1 MLKINSVDM
10 EIIKA
15 LLKNSRIPYTRLAEK
30 TGFSRVR
37 VKKRIEE
44 LQKKGVIEK
53 FTIQVQSQFLNKPLP
68 VFFNVVIQPK
78 FLEDT
83 AIKISSHPNISIVYQ
98 VSGADALHIHG
109 FFHNMEEVAYF
120 INHFLSEFDGIVNV
134 STDFL
139 LKRYKSNPGVKV

>member
-1 MLKINSVDM
+1 MFKIDLADM

-15 LLKNSRIPYTRLAEK
+15 LLNDSRMPYTQLAEK
-30 TGFSRVR
+30 IGLSRVR
-37 VKKRIEE
+37 VKQRIEE

-53 FTIQVQSQFLNKPLP
+53 FTIQIQSQFLNKPLP
-68 VFFNVVIQPK
+68 VFFNVIIQPK

-109 FFHNMEEVAYF
+109 FFNNMEEVAFF
-120 INHFLSEFDGIVNV
+120 INHFLSEFDGIINV

-139 LKRYKSNPGVKV
+139 LKRYKSNPGVIV